1 MAPNAGAPELTRKYR
16 EMNPLKSTVLRALIC
31 SGAALALPAV
41 HAQTMQTPDWQRAT
55 AGTAGIAVE
64 LDGQDNA
71 YVLGMTAPSLYDANV
86 GTAVISRYSST
97 GVLQWVRTWFPTGYA
112 GVRPTAMF
120 TDAAGAVVVVGAYS
134 DYNYAVSNLGSNTTS
149 GPTGLLDAGWVVL
162 KYGSDGTLLWS
173 RKVSRTTGYAVAGV
187 ADAAGDV
194 YVLGRGTNKVFT
206 AEKLSGST
214 GATLWSKNSLAV
226 TGGETPGQIRL
237 TPSNHVVV
245 SGAGAAGMSL
255 YAYAADS
262 GATVWST
269 RHAAAAGNYAPS
281 LAVGPWGEVIGTGT
295 AGSALFVAA
304 HDASYAPLFAR
315 SYAQGT
321 LGVRV
326 GVDALRNI
334 VVSGV
339 AASPTNWVTL
349 RLDPAGNVLT
359 TPWVADYHP
368 TANETPYDMA
378 LAGDGSAFVAGST
391 GLGWT
396 TDGMSTRATTA
407 RYLPNGSVAWLA
419 STLDAAAAVDV
430 AAAKDGAVFVLGNT
444 AQTLMH
450 YPATAN
456 QLPVGSLKLGTGTT
470 APLTVYLDASLSK
483 DPDGSIASYR
493 WNFGD
498 GSAATTA
505 TPLVTH
511 VYPVAGSYNA
521 NVTPVD
527 NLGAAGSTASL
538 VVTASAPVAAA
549 PTPTALTLSSTS
561 VVGGTSLTGSV
572 KASSTAGV
580 VVKLASSKPRLVAV
594 PSSITIPAGA
604 STGTFT
610 VKTARVTGTT
620 SATITATANGV
631 SVKTLLTVTR

>member
-1 MAPNAGAPELTRKYR
+1 
-16 EMNPLKSTVLRALIC
+16 MNTLKSTVLRVLFC
-31 SGAALALPAV
+31 TGAVLALPSVQGQAL
-41 HAQTMQTPDWQRAT
+41 QTPDWQRST
-55 AGTAGIAVE
+55 AGASGVAVE

-71 YVLGMTAPSLYDANV
+71 YVVGVTAPNAFDANV
-86 GTAVISRYSST
+86 GTALISRFSST
-97 GVLQWVRTWFPTGYA
+97 GVLQWSRTWFPTGYA

-120 TDAAGAVVVVGAYS
+120 TDAAGAVVVVGAYA
-134 DYNYAVSNLGSNTTS
+134 DYNYAVSNLGSGTTA
-149 GPTGLLDAGWVVL
+149 GPTGVMEAGWVVL

-173 RKVSRTTGYAVAGV
+173 RHVARASGYAVAGV
-187 ADAAGDV
+187 ADAAGDL

-206 AEKLSGST
+206 AEKLSGAT
-214 GATLWSKNSLAV
+214 GATIWSKNSLAV

-255 YAYAADS
+255 YAYAADT
-262 GATVWST
+262 GATLWST

-315 SYAQGT
+315 SYPQGT
-321 LGVRV
+321 QGVRV

-349 RLDPAGNVLT
+349 RLDAAGNVLT
-359 TPWVADYHP
+359 TPWAADYHP
-368 TANETPYDMA
+368 TANETPYDLA
-378 LAGDGSAFVAGST
+378 LGSDGSAFVAGAT
-391 GLGWT
+391 GMGWT
-396 TDGMSTRATTA
+396 VDGMALRATTA

-444 AQTLMH
+444 AQTLLH

-470 APLTVYLDASLSK
+470 APLTVYLDASLSR
-483 DPDGSIASYR
+483 DADGSVASYR

-498 GSAATTA
+498 GTAATTA

-511 VYPVAGSYNA
+511 VYPVAGSYTA

-527 NLGAAGSTASL
+527 NVGAVGSTASL
-538 VVTASAPVAAA
+538 VVTATVPVVAP

-561 VVGGTSLTGSV
+561 VIGGTSLTGTV

-580 VVKLASSKPRLVAV
+580 VVKLTSSKPRTVAV

-604 STGTFT
+604 STGSFT
-610 VKTARVTGTT
+610 VKTARVTSSTT
-620 SATITATANGV
+620 VAITATANGV
-631 SVKTLLTVTR
+631 SVKSLLTVTR